1 MFLAFQLQQLY
12 LPLFVNFAKPPVT
25 VANLVA
31 IILASLIVLCW
42 YGATNG
48 GTSETLLA
56 AAPALSQSWTRPIG
70 FSQLK
75 SGKEGKKD
83 KEKVKIFH
91 FFRIFNVFSN
101 LQSEH
106 NLSMCLRLEWLYIC
120 PTRRNRCVV
129 WFIPVW
135 LSDFCV
141 YIKVSQAR
149 SASIFGLVNPVA
161 NYDCHIYIDHVGNA
175 NAALFHN

>member
-12 LPLFVNFAKPPVT
+12 LPLFVNFAKPPVIL
-25 VANLVA
+25 ANLVA

-75 SGKEGKKD
+75 SGKKD

-120 PTRRNRCVV
+120 PTWRDRCEG
-129 WFIPVW
+129 WFILVW

-141 YIKVSQAR
+141 NIKVSQALI
-149 SASIFGLVNPVA
+149 ASIFGQVNPVA
-161 NYDCHIYIDHVGNA
+161 HYDCQYYIDHVGNA